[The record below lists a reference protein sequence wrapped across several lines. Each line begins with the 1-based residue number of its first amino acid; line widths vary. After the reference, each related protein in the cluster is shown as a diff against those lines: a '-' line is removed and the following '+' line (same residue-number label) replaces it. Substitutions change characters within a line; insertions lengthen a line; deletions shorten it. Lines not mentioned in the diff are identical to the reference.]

1 MLNNLLLST
10 LLTNITYLGYHKR
23 FSNSRMFVDLQ
34 GRRKNLELH
43 NLNTS
48 IFNFQ
53 KSLKIL
59 STLWIS
65 FALFES

>member
-43 NLNTS
+43 NINITV
-48 IFNFQ
+48 FNFQ
-53 KSLKIL
+53 KALKIL
-59 STLWIS
+59 TSL
-65 FALFES
+65 